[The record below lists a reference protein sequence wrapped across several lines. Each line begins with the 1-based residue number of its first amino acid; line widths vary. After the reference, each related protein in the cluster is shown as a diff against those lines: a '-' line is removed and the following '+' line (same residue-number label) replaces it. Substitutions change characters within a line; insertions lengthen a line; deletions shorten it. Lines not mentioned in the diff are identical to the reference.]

1 MTDAANHFDTALKAG
16 RLEFQRCRTC
26 NHAWLPERASC
37 PNCLSTETAW
47 DRASGRAR
55 VVSWIV
61 YHRAY
66 ADHLKGK
73 VPYNVAIVALEEG
86 PQMITNILG
95 GHPERDLHVGQP
107 VEAVIDRDDATPL
120 CRFRPADEPGQ

>member
-1 MTDAANHFDTALKAG
+1 MTDSANHFDTALKAG

-26 NHAWLPERASC
+26 SHAWLPERASC
-37 PNCLSTETAW
+37 PNCLSTETGW
-47 DRASGRAR
+47 DQATGRAR
-55 VVSWIV
+55 VVSWII

-73 VPYNVAIVALEEG
+73 VPYNVAIVALDEG

-95 GHPERDLHVGQP
+95 GPPEGDVYVGLP
-107 VEAVIDRDDATPL
+107 VEAVIDCDGAMPL
-120 CRFRPADEPGQ
+120 CRFRSAKEL